1 MYPRIVLEQREEV
14 EKVVRGKRKIET
26 MEREH
31 EAENETEREKQ
42 DNRTVMVEER
52 EKKTDENSW

>member
-14 EKVVRGKRKIET
+14 EKVVCEKRKIET
-26 MEREH
+26 MKREH
-31 EAENETEREKQ
+31 EAENETERKKQ

-52 EKKTDENSW
+52 EKKIDESSW

>member
-14 EKVVRGKRKIET
+14 EKVVCGKRKTET

-31 EAENETEREKQ
+31 EAENEMEREKQ
-42 DNRTVMVEER
+42 DNRTVIVEER
-52 EKKTDENSW
+52 EKKIDENSW